1 MLPEGDCP
9 GCGWRLEVGSEE
21 EWRAKP
27 EMERSD
33 TAEAD
38 SLGLCGGR
46 DKQDVEPSEAIA
58 EEGGTPLMGGELL
71 LRFGCCFYV
80 VDSCENWKLLNVSN
94 LNSKVDSRENKISHK
109 KVCMMCNVLTLF
121 RGFPS

>member
-46 DKQDVEPSEAIA
+46 DKQDVTRAARNSDAGWVA
-58 EEGGTPLMGGELL
+58 E
-71 LRFGCCFYV
+71 
-80 VDSCENWKLLNVSN
+80 
-94 LNSKVDSRENKISHK
+94 K
-109 KVCMMCNVLTLF
+109 KC
-121 RGFPS
+121 

>member
-1 MLPEGDCP
+1 M
-9 GCGWRLEVGSEE
+9 

-46 DKQDVEPSEAIA
+46 DEQDVECSGA
-58 EEGGTPLMGGELL
+58 
-71 LRFGCCFYV
+71 R
-80 VDSCENWKLLNVSN
+80 
-94 LNSKVDSRENKISHK
+94 NSATGWVTEK
-109 KVCMMCNVLTLF
+109 KVLTKKGQHK
-121 RGFPS
+121 GF